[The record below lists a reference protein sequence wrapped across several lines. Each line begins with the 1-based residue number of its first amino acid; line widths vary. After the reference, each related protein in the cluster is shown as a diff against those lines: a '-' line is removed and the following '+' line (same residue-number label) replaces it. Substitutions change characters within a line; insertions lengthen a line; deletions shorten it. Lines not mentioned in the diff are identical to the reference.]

1 MEQKLNGTEV
11 VGEIMVL
18 FKTTFSS
25 VTLKHHRIPHYMD
38 HFLSYLNMEIR
49 FILNKSNQALLH
61 ACALLLLCYSP
72 FYISQCILSDWYLAK
87 SLMLVYNFRCLYV

>member
-25 VTLKHHRIPHYMD
+25 VTLKHHRLPHYMD

-49 FILNKSNQALLH
+49 FILNKSNQAFYMHVLYFCCVILL
-61 ACALLLLCYSP
+61 
-72 FYISQCILSDWYLAK
+72 FT
-87 SLMLVYNFRCLYV
+87 